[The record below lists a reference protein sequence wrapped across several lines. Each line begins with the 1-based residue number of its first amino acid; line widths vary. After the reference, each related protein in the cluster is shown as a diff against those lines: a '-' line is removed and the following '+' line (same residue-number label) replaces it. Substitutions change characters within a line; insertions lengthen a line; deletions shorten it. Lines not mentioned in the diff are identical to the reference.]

1 MQDTVIKWLLD
12 GDVSIQYLT
21 HTTLLASEAL
31 VVESLQKRIEREG
44 YGKKLL
50 SCQTETGHW
59 GLWFYQ
65 PKWTSTHYTLYALR
79 QLGIHPEVEACRQM
93 VKRTFD
99 ECMLSCGGMNMA
111 KSTMPSDIA
120 IDGMFLDYAAY
131 FCREEERIETLVA
144 YLLTQ
149 RKPQGGYSWNYDSPI
164 GDPHTTICVI
174 EGFLSY
180 LEQGIQNY
188 TQFVQ
193 QAVQEAIEFILAHDL
208 FWDDDKRYQKLT
220 YPHYYHYDI
229 LRFLVAA
236 SRFNYPCDKHIRNA
250 LHWLKNKEKDGFW
263 DLEYIHP
270 GAVHLVYEQKREK
283 SRFITYKALT
293 VLKTYG

>member
-1 MQDTVIKWLLD
+1 
-12 GDVSIQYLT
+12 
-21 HTTLLASEAL
+21 
-31 VVESLQKRIEREG
+31 
-44 YGKKLL
+44 
-50 SCQTETGHW
+50 
-59 GLWFYQ
+59 
-65 PKWTSTHYTLYALR
+65 
-79 QLGIHPEVEACRQM
+79 M

-180 LEQGIQNY
+180 LENGLQIQHHL
-188 TQFVQ
+188 VHE
-193 QAVQEAIEFILAHDL
+193 AVQEAIEFILAHDL

-236 SRFNYPCDKHIRNA
+236 SRFNYPCEKHISNA

-283 SRFITYKALT
+283 SRFITCKALS
-293 VLKTYG
+293 VLQTYG